1 MMALILLADYA
12 AKVGRAAHTVLEK
25 AKRGNLKTAQKIG
38 RQWFVDE
45 NEPYIDGRVTSGKY
59 VDWRRKPQNDE
70 TPTP

>member
-1 MMALILLADYA
+1 MALILLKEYA
-12 AKVGRAAHTVLEK
+12 QRVQRDSGTVIQK
-25 AKRGNLKTAQKIG
+25 AKRGKLKTAQKIG